1 MIEEEI
7 KSALTTVLPNVYPVI
22 LPRTP
27 DYPAATYHRRDYS
40 ETNDNW
46 GTLMLSTAEGALS
59 IFQVVIYAETYTQA
73 ARLLRDVKQALE
85 TVPGLLLDSVQ
96 DGFEWQQNVFAIVT
110 EWAVWG
116 DLENEGTTDTVMA
129 WNTLQPFT
137 DAVLLNLTKTFSD
150 RINTIRLHDP
160 QIRKLIT
167 PALVLDVVEIEDGK
181 TTCDDRSPVIVNFAL
196 HCLFPQSSNMIA
208 SVAGMTADIIGYL
221 RYQKWGLGARV
232 NMPENLQAKR
242 AAVRPNA
249 YGQWIITWQ
258 QMLYL
263 GTEDDPVCTTKKPY
277 SSYVPKTGTPHEK
290 NYIPVVEPLCDG

>member
-7 KSALTTVLPNVYPVI
+7 KSALATVLNNVYPVV

-59 IFQVVIYAETYTQA
+59 IFQVVVYAETYTQA
-73 ARLLRDVKQALE
+73 AQLLRNVKLALE

-116 DLENEGTTDTVMA
+116 DLENVETTDSQLN
-129 WNTLQPFT
+129 WETLKPFI
-137 DAVLLNLTKTFSD
+137 DAVLLNLKETFSD
-150 RINTIRLHDP
+150 RITTIRLHDP
-160 QIRKLIT
+160 RIKKLTT
-167 PALVLDVVEIEDGK
+167 PALVLDITDIDDGQS
-181 TTCDDRSPVIVNFAL
+181 TCDDLSPIIVGFSL

-208 SVAGMTADIIGYL
+208 SVAGMTADILGYL
-221 RYQKWGLGARV
+221 RYNKWGQGERV
-232 NMPENLQAKR
+232 DMPKNIQAKR
-242 AAVRPNA
+242 TSMRPNA
-249 YGQWIITWQ
+249 YGQWVITWQ
-258 QMLYL
+258 QMMYL
-263 GTEDDPVCTTKKPY
+263 GEDDVLSCTEAKPY
-277 SSYVPKTGTPHEK
+277 YSHTPKTGPSYEK
-290 NYIPVVEPLCDG
+290 DYIPVVEPVCDG